1 MAEYGL
7 VDIFREFHPTDKKYS
22 WKQWGAHK
30 FGRLDYFLVSNSLTP
45 YVQKVDFLPKC
56 YSDHSPIL
64 LDLDFS
70 KFSRGRGFWKMN
82 NSLLY
87 DPEYVDEVKNTIK
100 EVTTQYAI
108 IYTVEEPNIN
118 RIFNDQTPES
128 LQTLQLKI
136 NPELFL
142 DCLLME
148 IRRVTILFS
157 AKKKRERIA
166 EEQLL
171 NHDIEI
177 LENRLQEKQTADN
190 HIDTELQEKRAAL
203 ESIVNYQAQ
212 GAFIR
217 SRASYKVEG
226 ERPTRLFCALEKYN
240 GTQKYVPQLFI
251 TEEDGTEKL
260 VVEQKV
266 IEGEICSFYE
276 DLYSCKDNLLEIDSV
291 TDFLGNANCLDI
303 PKLTEIEKDN
313 LEGKIT
319 VEEMTKYLKRSKN
332 NVAPGSSGFTNVI

>member
-30 FGRLDYFLVSNSLTP
+30 FGRLDYFLVSNYLTP

-87 DPEYVDEVKNTIK
+87 DPEYIDVVKDTIK
-100 EVTTQYAI
+100 EVTAQYA
-108 IYTVEEPNIN
+108 TMGNVENPDIN
-118 RIFNDQTPES
+118 NFFNDQTPES
-128 LQTLQLKI
+128 LQGLQLKI

-142 DCLLME
+142 DCLMME
-148 IRRVTILFS
+148 IRRVTIIYS

-177 LENRLQEKQTADN
+177 LENRLQENQIANDN
-190 HIDTELQEKRAAL
+190 IEVELEEKKAAL
-203 ESIVNYQAQ
+203 ENIYNYEAR

-217 SRASYKVEG
+217 SRATYKIDG

-240 GTQKYVPQLFI
+240 GTQKYVPQLI
-251 TEEDGTEKL
+251 MTEEDGTEN
-260 VVEQKV
+260 VIHEQKAV
-266 IEGEICSFYE
+266 EEEICRFYQ
-276 DLYSCKDNLLEIDSV
+276 DLYSCKDHHLEIDSV
-291 TDFLGNANCLDI
+291 SEFLGHANNPNNI
-303 PKLTEIEKDN
+303 PNKLAEVEKESM
-313 LEGKIT
+313 EGRIHGGDDK
-319 VEEMTKYLKRSKN
+319 VS
-332 NVAPGSSGFTNVI
+332 